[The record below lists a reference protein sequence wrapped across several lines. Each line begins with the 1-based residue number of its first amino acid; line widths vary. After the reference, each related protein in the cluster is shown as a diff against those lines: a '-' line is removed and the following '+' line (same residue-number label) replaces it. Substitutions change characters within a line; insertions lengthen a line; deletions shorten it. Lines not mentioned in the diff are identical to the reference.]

1 MSTRKFPAYTTEQL
15 KEFVAEGSTLMRDAA
30 KLEMIREEVARREA
44 GLSVV
49 KVAPQVPWN

>member
-15 KEFVAEGSTLMRDAA
+15 KEYVAEGATLMRDAA